1 MIPDAAG
8 SVHDGAAPPEGRVRL
23 TATGRGT
30 TGIACPVAA
39 AGRKMRAVSPPG
51 GHARGHAA
59 HILSYR

>member
-1 MIPDAAG
+1 MTGG
-8 SVHDGAAPPEGRVRL
+8 SVHDGAAPPEGRVRQ
-23 TATGRGT
+23 ADTGWAPKT
-30 TGIACPVAA
+30 VACPAAA